1 MLRPKNW
8 FREHPVL
15 GMNFVFWV
23 IVHGIAD
30 GAFKG
35 ISSVDELLSKQP
47 PPGRESFT
55 LQWTDHASEL
65 PFFRKVT
72 SQGPEE
78 KKGLTFSSLH
88 YNFTSLAERDGF
100 KDRLRVHGIRAG
112 VANKIDCITPYI
124 PHPSSPAD
132 NIVQIRRPRLHVA
145 KGLTT
150 RIMTRFLSISL
161 NWKL

>member
-1 MLRPKNW
+1 MFRPKNW

-15 GMNFVFWV
+15 GMNFAFWV

-35 ISSVDELLSKQP
+35 ISSVDELLSKRP

-55 LQWTDHASEL
+55 LQWTDHANEL

-88 YNFTSLAERDGF
+88 HNFTSLAERDEF

-112 VANKIDCITPYI
+112 VANKIDRIAPY
-124 PHPSSPAD
+124 PPYFPSPAD
-132 NIVQIRRPRLHVA
+132 HLVQLRHLRLHVA
-145 KGLTT
+145 KNLTT
-150 RIMTRFLSISL
+150 RNTKRFLSISL
-161 NWKL
+161 N